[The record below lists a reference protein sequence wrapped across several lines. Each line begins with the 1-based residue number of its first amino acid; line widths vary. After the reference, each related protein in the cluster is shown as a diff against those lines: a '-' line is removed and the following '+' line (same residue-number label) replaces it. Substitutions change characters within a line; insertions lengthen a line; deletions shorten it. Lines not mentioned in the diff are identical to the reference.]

1 MFRRRGGVMSPSVGA
16 MLRTGFGI
24 GIWLAAGLPAA
35 AQSDADVANLLR
47 QQLLAPT
54 VGQAEAATQVQR
66 FYAQT
71 NYAPAWTTAAGTRP
85 AAAAALKLLK
95 QAPDYGLLPLDFGTP
110 ATAQALDSLAQAPP
124 ESEQRLYARAR
135 AELLLTASLLQF
147 ASQLRRGRVQAGSLQ
162 PTTCAPDSAFD
173 PVFWLLSARTC
184 SDFSRQLLAAQPRS
198 RSYVRLLWAWQR
210 LQRAD
215 SVAARRQQWLVAA
228 NLQRLRWEPAYDSVY
243 CVVNIPAYA
252 LQVVRDARVLR
263 TYRVVVGGP
272 KTPTPELCSRIRF
285 FQTSPQWKVPRSI
298 ATREMLPQLRRN
310 PGFLAANNY
319 QLLDRSGQP
328 VNPRSVD
335 WKTVTAESFPYTIRQ
350 AATSDN
356 ALGNVVFRF
365 PNPHDIF
372 LHDTPARKVF
382 SLPKRA
388 LSHGCIRVQN
398 PLQLAVFLLRHDL
411 PAQPQRAQRNVER
424 MWDSVYGGYSQY
436 FGLRAPMPI
445 RVRYLTCHADEG
457 TGLKQ
462 LPDIYQRDAELM
474 AALRQPAG
482 AFLATA
488 GE

>member
-1 MFRRRGGVMSPSVGA
+1 MSPAIGEKLGTTFGLAVG
-16 MLRTGFGI
+16 L
-24 GIWLAAGLPAA
+24 LAWLPAA
-35 AQSDADVANLLR
+35 AQSDAEVAAQLR
-47 QQLLAPT
+47 QQLLAPGAVPT
-54 VGQAEAATQVQR
+54 ETAAQVQR
-66 FYAQT
+66 FYEQT
-71 NYAPAWTTAAGTRP
+71 QYAPVWTTADGARP
-85 AAAAALKLLK
+85 TATAAVKLLR
-95 QAPDYGLLPLDFGTP
+95 QASAYGLRPTDFGTE
-110 ATAQALDSLAQAPP
+110 ATARAIDSLAAATAEPA
-124 ESEQRLYARAR
+124 QRLRARTR
-135 AELLLTASLLQF
+135 AELLLTTSLLHL
-147 ASQLRRGRVQAGSLQ
+147 ASQLRRGRLQ
-162 PTTCAPDSAFD
+162 PETLRPATCAPDSAFD

-184 SDFSRQLLAAQPRS
+184 TDFSRQLLAAQPRS

-210 LQRAD
+210 LQRTD

-243 CVVNIPAYA
+243 CAVNIPAYA
-252 LQVVRDARVLR
+252 LQVVRGANVLR

-285 FQTSPQWKVPRSI
+285 FETSPQWKVPRSI

-310 PGFLAANNY
+310 PGYLAANNY
-319 QLLDRSGQP
+319 QLLDRGGQP
-328 VNPRSVD
+328 VNPRRVD

-382 SLPKRA
+382 SQPRRA
-388 LSHGCIRVQN
+388 LSHGCIRVEN
-398 PLQLAVFLLRHDL
+398 PLQLAVFLLRHDW
-411 PAQPQRAQRNVER
+411 AEQPQAAQRHVKR
-424 MWDSVYGGYSQY
+424 MWASVYGGYSQY

-457 TGLKQ
+457 PGLKQ